1 VDEANLNTAL
11 RREQMGNMFSVLQK
25 TGKWLAVI
33 AGTALTLMM
42 FLTVGD
48 VVGRAFGHPIMGT
61 YEVAGLML
69 ALVIGFAMPKVSLAR
84 QHIYMDFIDKLSKR
98 NRALM
103 NIFTRI
109 LNIIL
114 FVLIGYALFRVGY
127 EYQTSGE
134 TSPTIRLPFYPLAY
148 GVGICCFI
156 ECFVFVFEIV
166 KSWRESHE

>member
-1 VDEANLNTAL
+1 MENLF
-11 RREQMGNMFSVLQK
+11 GILQK
-25 TGKWLAVI
+25 TSKWLAVV
-33 AGTALTLMM
+33 AGIALTTMM
-42 FLTVGD
+42 FLTVAD
-48 VVGRAFGHPIMGT
+48 VAMRAGGSPIMGT
-61 YEVAGLML
+61 YEIAGLAL
-69 ALVIGFAMPKVSLAR
+69 ALVIGFSIPRVSLNR
-84 QHIYMDFIDKLSKR
+84 QHIYMDFVDKLSKR

-148 GVGICCFI
+148 GVGICCLI
-156 ECFVFVFEIV
+156 ECVVFVFEIV